1 MNKLSCHRDY
11 AVKRQMT
18 AFVHKTCVYPIPS
31 QIRWRFCSRCVQL
44 VLLPG
49 YALCCCLPTHPSII
63 DTDEYGEK
71 HLFCIP
77 YNTVSRKQ
85 YSTLHTY
92 IQTHTHTCVRTC
104 VSEVAGSMAI
114 LFIDLLCGT
123 LHRTSS

>member
-92 IQTHTHTCVRTC
+92 IQTHTHTHTHMRTYMRIGGGW
-104 VSEVAGSMAI
+104 VHGNS
-114 LFIDLLCGT
+114 LY
-123 LHRTSS
+123 